1 MFAHGGAR
9 RLPAPAQYVLAS
21 VALLLPVLLPRH
33 VPASDLPSHLY
44 NTWLTLLVREGRAP
58 GLELVWQW
66 SNVLFD
72 WWLEALWRLG
82 GPPLAEKAGVAAAV
96 LVFFWGSFSLVQA
109 ITRQPAWG
117 SAPLLGMLAYGWV
130 YHQGFFNYHLS
141 CGFGF
146 WALAFV
152 WKRPARI
159 LPAAAALL
167 LAALAHPLGAAAAA
181 GLAGITLLVRDKPW
195 QAGALWIAAAC
206 ASLAAAAWLIHR
218 SMLAEWESMQAF
230 HVLFATQLRPFGD
243 KYNVFVLGV
252 PLLWLVLIGA
262 RVLRE
267 RSGILREP
275 AVYAITILAAA
286 ILLLPQAIQL
296 PGTTR
301 PLHFVDF
308 RLAVFL
314 TVFVHS
320 LAVPAGPHRV
330 PLLQSLILLAAIVY
344 FGFLGYDYRRLSGA
358 QEEFVRAAQRIPQ
371 GGRAVAAATGEP
383 IQMNP
388 LNHML
393 SKACIGRCFNYGAYA
408 PSSAAFRLRA
418 RRGSPVVLD
427 DSLDVDRLQAG
438 RLVVRTQDLPL
449 YGVFL
454 SSAEPF
460 RLKVRPLQAGE
471 RIVRQGVRIPPDWF

>member
-1 MFAHGGAR
+1 
-9 RLPAPAQYVLAS
+9 
-21 VALLLPVLLPRH
+21 
-33 VPASDLPSHLY
+33 VPAADLPSHLY

-82 GPPLAEKAGVAAAV
+82 GPALAEKAGVAAAV

-109 ITRQPAWG
+109 ITRHPAWG

-130 YHQGFFNYHLS
+130 YHQGFFNYYLS

-181 GLAGITLLVRDKPW
+181 GLAGITLLVRNGPW
-195 QAGALWIAAAC
+195 LARIFWIAAAC
-206 ASLAAAAWLIHR
+206 ASLAAAAWLIQR
-218 SMLAEWESMQAF
+218 SVPSEWQPTQVY
-230 HVLFATQLRPFGD
+230 HVLLATQLRPFGD
-243 KYNVFVLGV
+243 KYKYFILGI
-252 PLLWLVLIGA
+252 PLLWLVLIA
-262 RVLRE
+262 VRVRRE
-267 RSGILREP
+267 RSAILHEP
-275 AVYAITILAAA
+275 ALYAITILAVA
-286 ILLLPQAIQL
+286 ILVLPQAIQL
-296 PGTTR
+296 PGTAR

-320 LAVPAGPHRV
+320 LAVPAALQRNRFLHT
-330 PLLQSLILLAAIVY
+330 LLLPAAFAY
-344 FGFLGYDYRRLSGA
+344 FGFLTCDYQHL
-358 QEEFVRAAQRIPQ
+358 VRAQNEFLRAAKQIPQ
-371 GGRAVAAATGEP
+371 GARAVAAATGAP

-393 SKACIGRCFNYGAYA
+393 SKGCIGHCFNYGAYA
-408 PSSAAFRLRA
+408 PSSAQFRLRA

-427 DSLDVDRLQAG
+427 DSLEVDRLQAG
-438 RLVVRTQDLPL
+438 RLVIRPHELPL

-454 SSAEPF
+454 TTAEPF
-460 RLKVRPLQAGE
+460 RLEVRPLQAGE